1 MDSKSQQDNRLRQ
14 KLVDRVFQ
22 LDQIHSVDQAQVSNF
37 VAATGL
43 HKMVEKPEIQLADL
57 FCGNGF
63 AICALLGELV
73 ALRVP
78 IAIHCVD
85 MNGELLQVAQRL
97 IVEQLPPN
105 CRDKFTVITHEKEL
119 DSEKLPFA
127 DEQLDFVVVKMGLH
141 ELPFESQV
149 SLIQDAYRVLKPGGR
164 FVIWGNLIDRD
175 QVTGRDLI
183 GFNEIIRKKDSLAGF
198 GVMSNRRY
206 FTSQEELFSSLTQ
219 AGFTAQLAFD
229 WIRRWDSLSRLNF
242 ELDGDVEKLNELN
255 AEIDR
260 HFADG
265 RLEAFEFSQTINQGG
280 ITGRSFNVRSGIIL
294 AQKPSE

>member
-1 MDSKSQQDNRLRQ
+1 MGNKSLKNKLTQ

-22 LDQIHSVDQAQVSNF
+22 LDQVHSVDHAQVSNF
-37 VAATGL
+37 VATTGL
-43 HKMVEKPEIQLADL
+43 REMIEKPEIQLADL

-63 AICALLGELV
+63 AICALVGELV

-85 MNGELLQVAQRL
+85 MNGELLQVAQRS

-105 CRDKFTVITHEKEL
+105 CRDKFTIITHEKEL

-127 DEQLDFVVVKMGLH
+127 DEQLDLVVVKMGLH

-149 SLIQDAYRVLKPGGR
+149 SLIQDTYRVLKPGGR

-198 GVMSNRRY
+198 SVMSNRRY
-206 FTSQEELFSSLTQ
+206 FTSQEELFSSLIQ
-219 AGFTAQLAFD
+219 AGFTAQLASD
-229 WIRRWDSLSRLNF
+229 WIRRWDSLSRLNI

-265 RLEAFEFSQTINQGG
+265 RLEAFEFGQTINQGG